1 LNGNQESGT
10 TAESAVP
17 GDGGPTSDTRGV
29 SDPPRLHLAQYN
41 IARLRHPVDHPASAG
56 FVALIDETNAHAEAS
71 PGFVWRHG
79 IDTREVNDTPYDD
92 RLITVNASMWE
103 SVAHLRDF
111 AYRGFHRDVFR
122 RRQEWMTDS
131 AAIMWWQPAGV
142 MPSLQACMARL
153 AFHDAHGPSPY
164 TFETGQQHPVLALAP
179 DGVNGVRL
187 WLVDRWAGE
196 AHWRVD
202 GKVATFTTFTV
213 DADATEA
220 PGALLRAALLDAAEA
235 ALRDDG
241 VPTLVTMDGERRTV
255 APITTR
261 RMGD

>member
-1 LNGNQESGT
+1 M
-10 TAESAVP
+10 
-17 GDGGPTSDTRGV
+17 

-56 FVALIDETNAHAEAS
+56 FVGLIDETNAHAEAS

-79 IDTREVNDTPYDD
+79 IDTRDVNDTPYDD

-103 SVAHLRDF
+103 SVAALRDF

-142 MPSLQACMARL
+142 PPSLQTCMARL

-164 TFETGQQHPVLALAP
+164 TFETGQQHPVLAVVP
-179 DGVNGVRL
+179 DGPRGVRM
-187 WLVDRWAGE
+187 WLVDRWVGDARWHVEDGQTTSARLE
-196 AHWRVD
+196 AFRVD
-202 GKVATFTTFTV
+202 
-213 DADATEA
+213 DATAA
-220 PGALLRAALLDAAEA
+220 PLAVLRAALQDAVEA
-235 ALRDDG
+235 ALRDG
-241 VPTLVTMDGERRTV
+241 GITTLADADGEWRTI
-255 APITTR
+255 APITAR
-261 RMGD
+261 RMAG